1 MFSNAERQKERTGK
15 YGTSRDEFLQ
25 ELVTQFQQTVSEE
38 TKEQVVA
45 HLANFAYDPFNYDI
59 LRKLHVLDLFMDCLT
74 EANEK
79 LIEFGVGGLC
89 NCSPGFADPANTDV
103 IVKNGGIPLII
114 SCLSSPVENTV
125 LSAIATLYYLCTP
138 LTKKDI
144 LTPEVVECMKKYASI
159 ADINVRFSNLA
170 KAFLDKHVNTRTR
183 S

>member
-89 NCSPGFADPANTDV
+89 NCSPDPANTDV

-138 LTKKDI
+138 LTKKGD
-144 LTPEVVECMKKYASI
+144 LTLHCLLTQG
-159 ADINVRFSNLA
+159 F
-170 KAFLDKHVNTRTR
+170 
-183 S
+183 

>member
-89 NCSPGFADPANTDV
+89 NCSPG
-103 IVKNGGIPLII
+103 
-114 SCLSSPVENTV
+114 
-125 LSAIATLYYLCTP
+125 LCSQSLTP
-138 LTKKDI
+138 LNSSR
-144 LTPEVVECMKKYASI
+144 V
-159 ADINVRFSNLA
+159 NVCTTCIIMSYLWC
-170 KAFLDKHVNTRTR
+170 KEMI
-183 S
+183 

>member
-89 NCSPGFADPANTDV
+89 NCSPGLCWQSPN
-103 IVKNGGIPLII
+103 PLNSSCVNVCTTCII
-114 SCLSSPVENTV
+114 MS
-125 LSAIATLYYLCTP
+125 
-138 LTKKDI
+138 
-144 LTPEVVECMKKYASI
+144 
-159 ADINVRFSNLA
+159 
-170 KAFLDKHVNTRTR
+170 
-183 S
+183 

>member
-89 NCSPGFADPANTDV
+89 NCSPG
-103 IVKNGGIPLII
+103 L
-114 SCLSSPVENTV
+114 CWQSP
-125 LSAIATLYYLCTP
+125 TP
-138 LTKKDI
+138 LN
-144 LTPEVVECMKKYASI
+144 S
-159 ADINVRFSNLA
+159 F
-170 KAFLDKHVNTRTR
+170 HVNVCTTCIIMSYLWCSAKR
-183 S
+183 